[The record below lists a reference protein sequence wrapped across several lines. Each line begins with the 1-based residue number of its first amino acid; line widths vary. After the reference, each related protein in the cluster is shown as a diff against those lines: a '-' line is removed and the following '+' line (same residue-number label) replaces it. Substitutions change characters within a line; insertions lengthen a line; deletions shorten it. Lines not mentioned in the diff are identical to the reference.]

1 VFAVIPDDVAEG
13 YRRAGYWRDETLVD
27 RFDATCAEHAAR
39 TVLIDGEAQLRFEQ
53 AAECVDRVAQWFTTL
68 TNPGDVISWQLPN
81 WWEAAIVHHAAI
93 AAGCISNPLNPVWRE
108 RELRAV
114 VAESPPAVL
123 VVPEAWRGFE
133 TLEFA
138 VQLQADLQVPAVV
151 LVRGIPRPGI
161 FGFDHFLKVP
171 AGTTAERPTVSDA
184 PAVLLYTSGTTSA
197 PKGVLH
203 THRSLLAEID
213 SFPAIH
219 ALNPADRY
227 LGGAPVG
234 HIAGLVY
241 GVMTPFALGTS
252 TVFLERWVPSRALQ
266 AITDERAT
274 FQTGPPTFLQTLAA
288 KAGGAD
294 LSSFRLFSTGG
305 AAIPTEAA
313 RAAAARLGCV
323 LKRAYGSTE
332 LPTLTAT
339 TLDDDERARTETD
352 GRAMGGAEVRIAGPG
367 GDVLPAGEEGEIW
380 GRAPEMFS
388 GYLDPTIEAFTV
400 DGWFR
405 TGDLGVLDPDGLLRV
420 TGRMKDIII
429 RGGENISAAELEDL
443 LATHPAIADVAIVG
457 LPDERLGERVC
468 AVVTLRRG
476 GTLTLDEV
484 VTFLRAHHIA
494 TNKLPEQLEILT
506 SLPKTASGKV
516 AKADLRA
523 GIAGR

>member
-1 VFAVIPDDVAEG
+1 MIPDDVSDA
-13 YRRAGYWRDETLVD
+13 YRRAGYWTGETLVD
-27 RFDATCAEHAAR
+27 RFDSICVEHAAR
-39 TVLIDGEAQLRFEQ
+39 TALIDGEAQLRFEQ
-53 AAECVDRVAQWFTTL
+53 AAECVERVAQWFTTL
-68 TNPGDVISWQLPN
+68 TDPGDIVSWQLPN

-93 AAGCISNPLNPVWRE
+93 VAGCVSNPLNPAWRE

-114 VAESPPAVL
+114 VAESPPSVL
-123 VVPEAWRGFE
+123 VVPESWRGFAS
-133 TLEFA
+133 LEFA
-138 VQLQADLQVPAVV
+138 LQLQADFNLPAVV
-151 LVRGIPRPGI
+151 LVRGIARPGI

-171 AGTTAERPTVSDA
+171 AGSKTKRAVASDA

-203 THRSLLAEID
+203 THQSLLCEMD
-213 SFPAIH
+213 SLPAIH
-219 ALNPADRY
+219 ALDPADRY

-241 GVMTPFALGTS
+241 GAMTPFALGTS
-252 TVFLERWVPSRALQ
+252 TVFLERWIPSRAIT

-288 KAGGAD
+288 KAGSAD

-352 GRAMGGAEVRIAGPG
+352 GRAVGGAEVRIAGPD
-367 GDVLPAGEEGEIW
+367 GDALPAGEEGEIW
-380 GRAPEMFS
+380 GRAPEMFA
-388 GYLDPTIEAFTV
+388 GYLHAATDALTD

-405 TGDLGVLDPDGLLRV
+405 TGDLGVLDRDGLLRV

-429 RGGENISAAELEDL
+429 RGGENISAAELEDIL
-443 LATHPAIADVAIVG
+443 STHPWIADVAIVG

-468 AVVTLRRG
+468 AVVALRG
-476 GTLTLDEV
+476 GATLTLEDV
-484 VTFLRAHHIA
+484 VTFLRQNHIA
-494 TNKLPEQLEILT
+494 THKLPEQLVVLP
-506 SLPKTASGKV
+506 SLPKTSSGKV
-516 AKADLRA
+516 AKAEVRA
-523 GIAGR
+523 QIAGR